1 MKRHGC
7 SPSKNRWGDEVARG
21 QLNLQDAFLNQLR
34 RDNVPLTVFLVNGV
48 QIKGY
53 VRAFDNFTV
62 MIESDNRNMLIY
74 KHALSTL
81 APSLPVNI
89 NLQDSPRYRPTGLPY

>member
-1 MKRHGC
+1 MKRHGLG
-7 SPSKNRWGDEVARG
+7 PSTHRWGDEVARG

-81 APSLPVNI
+81 APSMPVNV
-89 NLQDSPRYRPTGLPY
+89 NLQDSPRYRATGLPY